1 MKGNTKEVAFLKG
14 RRMRVTRLDACG
26 RVVYGDNARATSEG
40 FVSISVTSNTNAT
53 DEIRVTGA
61 AGQTLLY
68 EASVTE
74 LAGFSPELTFARV
87 DPEMLSLMTGQ
98 PVVIDSF
105 GNVVGFDVDTKI
117 QLTGLG
123 FALEVW
129 MGAPAGGDGC
139 TDASA
144 TGQYGYVLF
153 PFLQGGVLGD
163 FSIENG
169 GISFVLTGAS
179 TKDGNAWGRGPY
191 DVQLNGAAG
200 AKLPGKMISPS
211 ASSSPTSRRPTPS
224 SARARCSTRRPRRS
238 PRSPR
243 PRSARRRNT
252 PSSPPRTPRT
262 PWGSSTTSAMA
273 RGTTSSVATR
283 STRTPPSA
291 PTSSRRRRTAR
302 SSPPR
307 SSSPDL
313 GRQNGGADPQFW

>member
-98 PVVIDSF
+98 PVVLDSF

-129 MGAPAGGDGC
+129 MGAPSNGDACSDEEAEG
-139 TDASA
+139 A
-144 TGQYGYVLF
+144 YGYVLF

-191 DVQLNGAAG
+191 DVQLNGASG
-200 AKLPGKMISPS
+200 AKAPGPMVD
-211 ASSSPTSRRPTPS
+211 AV
-224 SARARCSTRRPRRS
+224 
-238 PRSPR
+238 
-243 PRSARRRNT
+243 
-252 PSSPPRTPRT
+252 
-262 PWGSSTTSAMA
+262 SSTTALRVIVTDVA
-273 RGTTSSVATR
+273 PPTALIGTRPLLNPQEAALTSVTATKIGSTSEYTIVALPDPASDTGVEYDFGDGTWDYVLGGDTKHTYADTGTYVIQA
-283 STRTPPSA
+283 ST
-291 PTSSRRRRTAR
+291 
-302 SSPPR
+302 
-307 SSSPDL
+307 
-313 GRQNGGADPQFW
+313 NGKIVTTTVTVA

>member
-200 AKLPGKMISPS
+200 AKLPGKMISPV
-211 ASSSPTSRRPTPS
+211 
-224 SARARCSTRRPRRS
+224 
-238 PRSPR
+238 
-243 PRSARRRNT
+243 
-252 PSSPPRTPRT
+252 
-262 PWGSSTTSAMA
+262 SSTTALRVIVTDVA
-273 RGTTSSVATR
+273 PPNALIGTRPLLDPAATALTAVTATKVGTTKEYTIVTTPDPANTVGVEYDFGDGTWDYVLGGDTKHTYAAVGTYVIQASTNGKIVTTTVVVA
-283 STRTPPSA
+283 
-291 PTSSRRRRTAR
+291 
-302 SSPPR
+302 
-307 SSSPDL
+307 
-313 GRQNGGADPQFW
+313 